1 MKYWLIAVSSAVRMS
16 LRRLTTWSCPFI
28 DPSREDASGR
38 LPPTMMPVTDPLHQ
52 RVEKIAAGPAVAPRA
67 ARALDL
73 GGRARAVRDDRFD
86 RAVGD
91 AAAEAE
97 DHPRGL

>member
-1 MKYWLIAVSSAVRMS
+1 
-16 LRRLTTWSCPFI
+16 
-28 DPSREDASGR
+28 
-38 LPPTMMPVTDPLHQ
+38 MMPVTDPLHQ